1 MKVKRV
7 GDFVDDGLNG
17 SIQSIDGGWV
27 KGLRN
32 QDKVEDVIASNTSK
46 LPL

>member
-1 MKVKRV
+1 MKRV

-46 LPL
+46 FPP